1 MIDIEFSEVKHKIMS
16 QDYIILG
23 KQAKETEVKIHFD
36 SGNPVE
42 SKHRIE
48 TAIRVAAYANHLYMG
63 GEKGADSAWEEVKN
77 VNDAKIITSTG
88 PA

>member
-1 MIDIEFSEVKHKIMS
+1 MIDIEFSEVKHKVVS

-36 SGNPVE
+36 SGNPLE
-42 SKHRIE
+42 AKHRIE
-48 TAIRVAAYANHLYMG
+48 TAIRAAAYAHHLYDG

-77 VNDAKIITSTG
+77 VNDEKIATST
-88 PA
+88 

>member
-1 MIDIEFSEVKHKIMS
+1 VIDIEFSEVKHRVLS

-23 KQAKETEVKIHFD
+23 KQARETEVKIHFD

-42 SKHRIE
+42 TKHRIE
-48 TAIRVAAYANHLYMG
+48 TAIRAAAYGEHLYRG
-63 GEKGADSAWEEVKN
+63 GVKGEDSTWEVK
-77 VNDAKIITSTG
+77 DDTAKIITSTG